1 MQGLTLFLACLHCS
15 IRFLPYLSSSRLF
28 LTPCISLPVRL
39 VFQQTLYNIVC
50 TSNLLCLSFFLFFF
64 LPSSYQK
71 NLLGNDS
78 VRVREKNPDSQ
89 NNFPIIIIIILWNY
103 TITFDY
109 FRKFS
114 FQKSMVIIIILWNY
128 TITFDYFRKFSFQKS
143 IVIYATFVVI
153 YI

>member
-1 MQGLTLFLACLHCS
+1 MASVQGLTLFLACLHCS

-50 TSNLLCLSFFLFFF
+50 TSNLLFLSFFLFFF

-71 NLLGNDS
+71 NLLDNDS

-89 NNFPIIIIIILWNY
+89 NNFPIIIIIIILRNY

-114 FQKSMVIIIILWNY
+114 FQKSMVI
-128 TITFDYFRKFSFQKS
+128 
-143 IVIYATFVVI
+143 YATFVVI